1 MNIYSAGGK
10 QTDGVYIG
18 GGFSNVLFSFIYL
31 FQAFIFIFIYLFLSV
46 ISESLTWD
54 RHGEESQM
62 STMMGTT

>member
-18 GGFSNVLFSFIYL
+18 GGCSNVLFSFIYL

-46 ISESLTWD
+46 ISESLT
-54 RHGEESQM
+54 
-62 STMMGTT
+62 